1 MNGDEDLGQDI
12 IMKGEKF
19 HYVGQDAKLVQIQG
33 DSDPTPEKVVVME
46 PIPNQALSNGAAGEG
61 LEAFPNAPR
70 TAFYA
75 QYDAPNQLWR
85 QSLAQNQWLPYT
97 QQMAGPDVGA
107 PVGKS
112 VHDAAI
118 DGMDAQPM
126 DRKENGKYAQKS
138 RPSNS

>member
-1 MNGDEDLGQDI
+1 
-12 IMKGEKF
+12 
-19 HYVGQDAKLVQIQG
+19 
-33 DSDPTPEKVVVME
+33 ME

-126 DRKENGKYAQKS
+126 DRKENGKYA
-138 RPSNS
+138 